1 MADISKFGVPLGGSK
16 LGLLQ
21 PKMTYKYRAVFLGMG
36 FNADSRIMTQNLQT
50 ASRPKV
56 ATQAAQVHSY
66 VSVAYVQG
74 KHIWEPVELT
84 FLDDITNGVVNV
96 IGQQLSKQMNYFEQ
110 TQAVAGANYKF
121 TTEIHTLD
129 GTNAEELDKWVL
141 DGCYIL
147 DYSATPSDYTEID
160 VLNKVTMQLRY
171 DIATHIAG
179 PNTNDGTTVGG
190 DPFDDVPSPG
200 GLTGVA

>member
-36 FNADSRIMTQNLQT
+36 NNADSRVMTQNLQT
-50 ASRPKV
+50 AQRPSV
-56 ATQAAQVHSY
+56 STNTTELHSY
-66 VSVAYVQG
+66 VSIAYLQG
-74 KHIWEPVELT
+74 KHAWEPIELT
-84 FLDDITNGVVNV
+84 FLDDITNGVVDV
-96 IGQQLSKQMNYFEQ
+96 IGQQLTKQMNYFEQ

-129 GTNAEELDKWVL
+129 GTNNDELEKWVL
-141 DGCYIL
+141 DGCFIASYTPPAGN
-147 DYSATPSDYTEID
+147 YEEVSA
-160 VLNKVTMQLRY
+160 LQKVTISLRY
-171 DIATHIAG
+171 DIATQVAG
-179 PNTNDGTTVGG
+179 LNTNDGTTVGG
-190 DPFDDVPSPG
+190 DPFENVPSGG